1 MPVGPTA
8 DASVPAPVCYRHAGR
23 ETYVRCNRC
32 ERPICPDCMRAASVG
47 FQCPECVAAGATTV
61 REPRTTFGGRLTDG
75 SSRVTQVVLAV
86 CVGVY
91 VVGLLIGEG
100 ELQLRL
106 GNIAGPVLLR
116 EDGPVEGVAAGQYY
130 RLLTAAFLH
139 ANLIHLTFNMLAL
152 AQLGPGL
159 EQRLGRVRFLGLYL
173 LSALGGSTLSF
184 LVSDPGAL
192 GVGASGAIYGL
203 FGAYFVVARRLGG
216 DTRPIVILILVNL
229 AISFAV
235 PIIDWRAHLGGLVT
249 GAAVAVLLV
258 YVPKGPQQARRQLV
272 GAGLLA
278 VIIIAAIVVRTSALA
293 G

>member
-1 MPVGPTA
+1 
-8 DASVPAPVCYRHAGR
+8 
-23 ETYVRCNRC
+23 
-32 ERPICPDCMRAASVG
+32 MRVASVG
-47 FQCPECVAAGATTV
+47 FQCPECVAEGAKTV
-61 REPRTTFGGRLTDG
+61 REPRTTFGGRITDE

-86 CVGVY
+86 CVGLYAVGL
-91 VVGLLIGEG
+91 VVGER

-139 ANLIHLTFNMLAL
+139 ANLIHLVFNMLAL

-184 LVSDPGAL
+184 LISDPGAL

-203 FGAYFVVARRLGG
+203 FGAYFVVERRLGG
-216 DTRPIVILILVNL
+216 DTRPIVTLILVNL

-249 GAAVAVLLV
+249 GAAVAVLLA
-258 YVPKGPQQARRQLV
+258 YVPKGPRRALWQLLGAV
-272 GAGLLA
+272 LLAGLVA
-278 VIIIAAIVVRTSALA
+278 GAIVLRTSALA

>member
-1 MPVGPTA
+1 MET
-8 DASVPAPVCYRHAGR
+8 CYRHPSR
-23 ETYVRCNRC
+23 ETGVSCSNC
-32 ERPICPDCMRAASVG
+32 GRPICPDCMRVASVG
-47 FQCPECVAAGATTV
+47 FQCPECVAEGAKTV
-61 REPRTTFGGRLTDG
+61 REPRTTFGGRITDE

-86 CVGVY
+86 CVGLYAVGL
-91 VVGLLIGEG
+91 VVGER

-139 ANLIHLTFNMLAL
+139 ANLVHLVVNMLAL

-184 LVSDPGAL
+184 VISDPGAL

-203 FGAYFVVARRLGG
+203 FGAYFVVERRLGG
-216 DTRPIVILILVNL
+216 DTRPIVTLILVNL

-249 GAAVAVLLV
+249 GAAVAVLLA
-258 YVPKGPQQARRQLV
+258 YVPKGPRRALWQLLGAV
-272 GAGLLA
+272 LLAGLVA
-278 VIIIAAIVVRTSALA
+278 GAIVLRTSALA

>member
-1 MPVGPTA
+1 
-8 DASVPAPVCYRHAGR
+8 
-23 ETYVRCNRC
+23 
-32 ERPICPDCMRAASVG
+32 MRAASVG
-47 FQCPECVAAGATTV
+47 FQCPECVSEGAKTV
-61 REPRTTFGGRLTDG
+61 RTPRTTFGGRVTDD

-86 CVGVY
+86 CVGLY
-91 VVGLLIGEG
+91 VLGLLIGER

-139 ANLIHLTFNMLAL
+139 ANLIHLVFNMLAL

-173 LSALGGSTLSF
+173 LAALGGSTLSF
-184 LVSDPGAL
+184 LISDPGVL

-203 FGAYFVVARRLGG
+203 FGAYFVVERRLGG
-216 DTRPIVILILVNL
+216 DTRPIVTLILVNL

-235 PIIDWRAHLGGLVT
+235 PIIDWRAHLGGLIT
-249 GAAVAVLLV
+249 GAAVAVLLA
-258 YVPKGPQQARRQLV
+258 YLPPGPRRGQWQLLGVGLLV
-272 GAGLLA
+272 GLI
-278 VIIIAAIVVRTSALA
+278 VAALVVRTSTLA